1 MDAKVRNICEFRIT
15 NYEFSM
21 KNGMFGTIFY
31 INNKVTSDFSH
42 FFFIFFANLFGSF
55 KKSHYLCSVIVK

>member
-1 MDAKVRNICEFRIT
+1 
-15 NYEFSM
+15 
-21 KNGMFGTIFY
+21 MFGPIFY

-42 FFFIFFANLFGSF
+42 FFFIFFADLFGGF